1 MVGTHSDNSPGM
13 EVNKPKGESDMK
25 RRISTFVAVMGLLVA
40 VSATDLLAAGR
51 GNGGGSGK
59 RNGTCVSQQTGSG
72 GAAATRPA
80 GSQRRDGTFLNT
92 GVTANGS
99 AVRQGKGKG
108 AMDGSRLN
116 TTAATDPA
124 TAQ

>member
-1 MVGTHSDNSPGM
+1 
-13 EVNKPKGESDMK
+13 MK
-25 RRISTFVAVMGLLVA
+25 KRISTFVAVVGVLVA

-51 GNGGGSGK
+51 GNGGGNGK
-59 RNGTCVSQQTGSG
+59 RNGTCVSQQTARGGGS
-72 GAAATRPA
+72 AVRPA
-80 GSQRRDGTFLNT
+80 GSQRRDGTFLTT

-108 AMDGSRLN
+108 VMDGSRLN